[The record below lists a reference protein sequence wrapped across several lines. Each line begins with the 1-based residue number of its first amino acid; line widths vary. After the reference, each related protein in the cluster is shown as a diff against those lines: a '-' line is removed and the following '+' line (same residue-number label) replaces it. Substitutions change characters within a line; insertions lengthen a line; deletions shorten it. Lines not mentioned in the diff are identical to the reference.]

1 MSLADY
7 AVSEIPNN
15 ELVRSLVGTSR
26 TDDLTDED
34 LLLSIVIVCRKYI
47 VGLLDWSNGGIHYT
61 LFRMGSAG
69 G

>member
-34 LLLSIVIVCRKYI
+34 LLLSIVIVCRKSI
-47 VGLLDWSNGGIHYT
+47 VGLLDWSNEGIHFT